1 MPAKPHPSV
10 DPSALD
16 GEAMLLAV
24 YRAAERV
31 TAELDLTRALEAI
44 IACVRNPL
52 GLDRAGVF
60 LFRRRR
66 GLLIRLIGVG
76 LDGSLEYGGD
86 TPIAITDR
94 KGPMQRVALGEIPY
108 FHSHDVR

>member
-1 MPAKPHPSV
+1 MTEPRMPAPPDPPSNRS
-10 DPSALD
+10 PAD

-31 TAELDLTRALEAI
+31 TAELDLAAALEEI

-60 LFRRRR
+60 LYRPHRQD
-66 GLLIRLIGVG
+66 LIRLIGVG
-76 LDGSLEYGGD
+76 LDGTVQHGPEV
-86 TPIAITDR
+86 PILIVDGS
-94 KGPMQRVALGEIPY
+94 GPMQQVALG
-108 FHSHDVR
+108 RL